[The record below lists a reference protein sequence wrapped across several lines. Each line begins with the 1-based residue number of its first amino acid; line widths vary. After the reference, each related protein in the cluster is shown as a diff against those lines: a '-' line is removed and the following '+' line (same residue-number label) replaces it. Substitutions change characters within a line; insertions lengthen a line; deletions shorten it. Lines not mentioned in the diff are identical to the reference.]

1 MLTRLMLRS
10 VLFPLLERV
19 TKSRFWSYYRQSLV
33 HDGLSAARRD
43 ALRRERLSRLL
54 NTALRSALHRERLE
68 RAGLPVEECDA
79 SIAPEI
85 FARLEPVSKAEFRRH
100 FPSGVTTSPHPD
112 DWRYISTS
120 GTLERMTVIADFRK
134 RDELRSGE
142 LRVLRTVLDADV
154 AVNSLEVPPNA
165 CNVACGLADV
175 GPPTFLGYFWNAL
188 KCGTLFTAD
197 AQSDLRGRFERQYM
211 LSRTTL
217 LPVEPAPAPQLV
229 EVLDNHLGAID
240 RVAPRLLRAYPIY
253 LLWLAERFR
262 ATGRTNKHLQRIC
275 PFGGLASPAMV
286 ARCMQGF
293 DAPFANVYGTSE
305 LGSVAASCGHSS
317 GMHVFEDQFIVE
329 VLARGQPVDA
339 GQTGRLIIT
348 DLSNSAMP
356 LIRYDVGDVARLLT
370 APCPCGRTTV
380 RLDVLGRT
388 QEVLSSANGG
398 LTPSDVADTFFVDP
412 AVNNF
417 RLEETAPG
425 VLEATVVGGLNGAVP
440 DVESWK
446 DRFARLHGR
455 VQRLRTR
462 VVPFIRP
469 EASGKYRLVHP
480 CPGGVPPL

>member
-1 MLTRLMLRS
+1 MLTRMMLRS
-10 VLFPLLERV
+10 VLFPFLERV
-19 TKSRFWSYYRQSLV
+19 TKSRFWSYYRQALV
-33 HDGLSAARRD
+33 HDNLSEARREV
-43 ALRRERLSRLL
+43 LRRERLSRLL

-68 RAGLPVEECDA
+68 RAGLPIEECTA
-79 SIAPEI
+79 STSAEV
-85 FARLEPVSKAEFRRH
+85 FARLPPVSKAEFRRH
-100 FPSGVTTSPHPD
+100 FPAGVTTSPHPD

-154 AVNSLEVPPNA
+154 AVSSLEVPPNS

-175 GPPTFLGYFWNAL
+175 GPPTFFGYFWNAL
-188 KCGTLFTAD
+188 KRGTLFNAD

-217 LPVEPAPAPQLV
+217 LPVEPAPTPQLV
-229 EVLDNHLGAID
+229 EVLDHHLGAID

-262 ATGRTNKHLQRIC
+262 ATGRTNRHLQRIC
-275 PFGGLASPAMV
+275 PYGGLASPAMV
-286 ARCMQGF
+286 ARCMNGF

-305 LGSVAASCGHSS
+305 LGSVAASCAHSS

-329 VLARGQPVDA
+329 VLAHGRPAAAGQP
-339 GQTGRLIIT
+339 GRLIIT

-356 LIRYDVGDVARLLT
+356 LIRYDVGDVATLLT
-370 APCPCGRTTV
+370 APCPCRRTTV

-388 QEVLSSANGG
+388 QEVLSSANGS
-398 LTPSDVADTFFVDP
+398 LMPSEVADTFFADP
-412 AVNNF
+412 AVINF

-425 VLEATVVGGLNGAVP
+425 VLEATVVSGLNGSVP
-440 DVESWK
+440 DLESWK
-446 DRFARLHGR
+446 DRFAQLHGG

-469 EASGKYRLVHP
+469 EASGKYRLVQP
-480 CPGGVPPL
+480 CPKGASPL